1 MNYIGLNDIRKMFLD
16 FFESKG
22 HYVGESSSLVP
33 VNDNSLLLINSG
45 MAPLKAYFMGT
56 EEPPKRR
63 MATCQ
68 KCIRTPDIDS
78 VGLTA
83 RHGTFFEMLGNFSFG
98 DYFKKEATIWAYEF
112 CKDVIKLPMDKV
124 WVSVYEEDDEA
135 VEIWANHVGF
145 PRERIVKL
153 GKADNF
159 WEHGTG
165 PCGPCSE
172 LYFDRGE
179 KYGCGSPDCKVGC
192 DCDRFIEFWNLVFTQ
207 FDRQEDGTYE
217 KLANPNIDTGMGL
230 ERLATICQEVD
241 NIFMVDT
248 IKGIM
253 DEVCDISGKKYSVD
267 NKTDISIRI
276 ITDHIRSITFML
288 SDGVYPS
295 NEGRGYVLRRLLRR
309 AKRNGMKLG
318 MDKNFLPELAQ
329 KVIDYGKEAYPNLEE
344 NKEYIMKVLEQEEEN
359 FTRTIEGGITRLEE
373 YMDASSDKQLSGEDA
388 FRLHDTYGLPIDLT
402 KEILEE
408 KGCHCDEECFNKLLN
423 EQKERARQA
432 RGETQGWDEEKEQE
446 KKEESKAHARAHSA
460 THLLQAALRDELGSH
475 VFQKGS
481 FVGEDELKFDVS
493 HYEAINS
500 DQLDKIEKKVNK
512 YIMSATP
519 VDISIKSLAEAKEM
533 GAMALFSEKYGEK
546 VRVVKMGDISCEL
559 CSGRHVENTGNIGG
573 FKILSES
580 SSSAGV
586 RRIDAICG
594 HKIRE
599 YINDLQF
606 AIENL
611 QIEKEEQKKEFAK
624 ELKKAKEKSIS
635 SKNVDTDIQD
645 RDGVK
650 IAKAYLETDDID
662 VLKTLSD
669 NLKSQADVVLVGGGD
684 KLIIA
689 STNHNY
695 IAGNIIK
702 DITDKYGGRGGGK
715 PQFAQAGG
723 IENLKEAI
731 SKY

>member
-1 MNYIGLNDIRKMFLD
+1 MNYLGLNEIRKLFLD

-56 EEPPKRR
+56 EEPPNTK

-68 KCIRTPDIDS
+68 KCIRTGDLENTGI
-78 VGLTA
+78 TA

-98 DYFKKEATIWAYEF
+98 DYFKKEATAWAYEF
-112 CKDVIKLPMDKV
+112 CQDIIKLPMDRV
-124 WVSVYEEDDEA
+124 WISVYEEDNEA
-135 VEIWANHVGF
+135 IEIWVNHVGF

-192 DCDRFIEFWNLVFTQ
+192 ECDRFIEFWNLVFTQ
-207 FDRQEDGTYE
+207 FDKQEDGTYE
-217 KLANPNIDTGMGL
+217 KLAKPNIDTGMGL

-248 IKGIM
+248 IKGVL
-253 DEVCDISGKKYSVD
+253 DEVCNLSGKAYGAD
-267 NKTDISIRI
+267 NKADISIRI

-318 MDKNFLPELAQ
+318 INKDFLPELAE
-329 KVIDYGKEAYPNLEE
+329 KVIRSSSDAYPNLTE
-344 NKEYIMKVLEQEEEN
+344 NKEYILKVLEQEEEN
-359 FTRTIEGGITRLEE
+359 FTRTIENGIAKLEE
-373 YMDASSDKQLSGEDA
+373 YLDNSNNKKLSGEMA
-388 FRLHDTYGLPIDLT
+388 FKLHDTYGLPIDIT
-402 KEILEE
+402 KEILAE
-408 KGCHCDEECFNKLLN
+408 KGYEYDHNEFEKLLT
-423 EQKERARQA
+423 EQKERARLA
-432 RGETQGWDEEKEQE
+432 RGETQGWDEKQEEE

-460 THLLQAALRDELGSH
+460 THLLHSALRNELGTH

-481 FVGEDELKFDVS
+481 FVGEDELKFDIS
-493 HYEAINS
+493 HYEAIS
-500 DQLDKIEKKVNK
+500 PEKLAIIEKNVNK
-512 YIMSATP
+512 SIMSATP
-519 VDISIKSLAEAKEM
+519 VDISTKSLAEAKDM
-533 GAMALFSEKYGEK
+533 GAMALFSEKYVGD

-580 SSSAGV
+580 SSSSGV
-586 RRIDAICG
+586 RRIEAITG
-594 HKIRE
+594 HKMRE
-599 YINDLQF
+599 YISEL
-606 AIENL
+606 ENKL
-611 QIEKEEQKKEFAK
+611 VEEKHELELVKKEHQQ
-624 ELKKAKEKSIS
+624 EIKKIKQESINN
-635 SKNVDTDIQD
+635 KNVDTDIIE
-645 RDGVK
+645 RDGIK

-662 VLKTLSD
+662 VLKTLAD
-669 NLKSQADVVLVGGGD
+669 NLKSQADIILVGGGD
-684 KLIIA
+684 KLIV
-689 STNHNY
+689 SSNNENY
-695 IAGNIIK
+695 MAGNIMRE
-702 DITDKYGGRGGGK
+702 ITAKYGGRGGGK
-715 PQFAQAGG
+715 PQFAQGGG
-723 IENLKEAI
+723 IENLEEAI
-731 SKY
+731 KEF